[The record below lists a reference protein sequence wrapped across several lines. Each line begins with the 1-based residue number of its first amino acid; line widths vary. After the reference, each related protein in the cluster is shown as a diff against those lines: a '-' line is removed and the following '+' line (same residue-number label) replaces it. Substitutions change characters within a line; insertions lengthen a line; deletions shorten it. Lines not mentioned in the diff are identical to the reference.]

1 MSNAP
6 KPRQPGEPST
16 NKPTPLPAPVSPP
29 EPAPVKPAKAAK
41 E

>member
-1 MSNAP
+1 MSDSP

-16 NKPTPLPAPVSPP
+16 NKPAPLPAPVSVP
-29 EPAPVKPAKAAK
+29 EPAPVKSAKAAK